1 MAQTN
6 KRKTQPA
13 KKIKLFQFSFL
24 LFTNGHKKVAT
35 DEMTY
40 LILNLSQYTSTSD
53 FFDFL
58 RYCWVV
64 TSDINFN
71 TLLHWNGIK
80 SLSLGM
86 NKTNSIS
93 MQCNM
98 KTESNPLLHFV
109 PTFNASCSFF
119 FVIFFFSLLSHNDR
133 LINYCLLELN
143 PMILTGEWIFVSKKW
158 VSLFICKRILVTVN
172 GCDSRCVQ
180 FTYGC
185 FLLTRLIEGWKTWEW
200 SFGAISKF

>member
-1 MAQTN
+1 MYNRIWRKQTKEKLN
-6 KRKTQPA
+6 QLRK
-13 KKIKLFQFSFL
+13 LNCFSFPFSVL
-24 LFTNGHKKVAT
+24 LFTNGHKKAAT

-109 PTFNASCSFF
+109 PTFSASCSFF
-119 FVIFFFSLLSHNDR
+119 FVIFYFFFRFYHTTTVSS
-133 LINYCLLELN
+133 IIVYLN
-143 PMILTGEWIFVSKKW
+143 WIPWYWPGSGY
-158 VSLFICKRILVTVN
+158 L
-172 GCDSRCVQ
+172 
-180 FTYGC
+180 
-185 FLLTRLIEGWKTWEW
+185 
-200 SFGAISKF
+200 